1 MTDPDII
8 DRIDALVDEQ
18 LAEGEHAS
26 DYLTG
31 DHKYPRCPH
40 CGRHWHGLPITERIA
55 TMYDIG
61 RIDPEYTLAEDDSP
75 VVCEGSDF
83 IGPQRAPAGGHGM
96 WVPIGRFVHIPLH
109 IHADDT
115 PVYPQWSTVGVGHFS
130 IVIRPDPGPM
140 RSWAAMFRQLS
151 EYLESITRDILGPTI
166 TLYDQCFQP
175 IWRTTACPDL
185 EHIPEI
191 DVKFG
196 PENWIHEIQRLPPP
210 TLQFPRSLGTYR
222 LMTPLQADVN
232 RLWPD
237 FTAPDYPIPESPGYD
252 FSHLADEQPP
262 TAGPDH
268 TRNRRNR

>member
-83 IGPQRAPAGGHGM
+83 IGPQRAPAG
-96 WVPIGRFVHIPLH
+96 
-109 IHADDT
+109 
-115 PVYPQWSTVGVGHFS
+115 
-130 IVIRPDPGPM
+130 DPGIWLPNDDGFGDGS
-140 RSWAAMFRQLS
+140 RIYA
-151 EYLESITRDILGPTI
+151 
-166 TLYDQCFQP
+166 DQ
-175 IWRTTACPDL
+175 
-185 EHIPEI
+185 
-191 DVKFG
+191 
-196 PENWIHEIQRLPPP
+196 
-210 TLQFPRSLGTYR
+210 
-222 LMTPLQADVN
+222 
-232 RLWPD
+232 
-237 FTAPDYPIPESPGYD
+237 
-252 FSHLADEQPP
+252 LADTIAVIHRAAAIIHDRKQ
-262 TAGPDH
+262 
-268 TRNRRNR
+268 R